1 MVKARVQ
8 DCEKTNLRRGSW
20 SPEEDQ
26 ILIAYIRRHGIWN
39 WAQMPKWCIIASR
52 LPGRTDNEI
61 KNYWHTRLNKKRLKN
76 KRKPTTETQTAA
88 IRANQKHSSEGGSSS
103 INAPYASNFDNYK
116 ASPMS
121 SKLSTDDY
129 SSLSSDPTSEIYQK
143 QILEEKID
151 LFEAYR
157 ELQSLLEQSFSME
170 GLYMDEGYGAT
181 GPGFMGPTSQ
191 GEFSDEELQ
200 NLLEQPFP
208 VEGLDMMDG
217 HGAKDPG
224 FAKPISQGGLSEELQ
239 NLLEQPFPVE
249 GSDMMEGHGAKDP
262 GFVKPISQ
270 GGFSE
275 ELQILLDQPL
285 PMENLGLL
293 EGYGA
298 TNPGS
303 MVSTTPQVG
312 FLNEEFRSLME
323 RPFPI
328 ESLYGVEGY
337 EAIKDLGI
345 EESTSQKG
353 LQEDPYP
360 FASNYDGG
368 NDLWP
373 YFLME
378 VNDNGM

>member
-1 MVKARVQ
+1 MVMARVQ

-26 ILIAYIRRHGIWN
+26 ILIAYIRRYGIWN
-39 WAQMPKWCIIASR
+39 WAQMPKYAGLLRTGKSCRLRWMNYLKPDIKRGNFTEEEEEII
-52 LPGRTDNEI
+52 I
-61 KNYWHTRLNKKRLKN
+61 KLHQELGNRLNNTVSSFPKLMVC
-76 KRKPTTETQTAA
+76 TDY
-88 IRANQKHSSEGGSSS
+88 IQKHSSEGGSSS
-103 INAPYASNFDNYK
+103 SNAPYASNSDNYK

-121 SKLSTDDY
+121 SKLSADDY

-151 LFEAYR
+151 LFEACR

-181 GPGFMGPTSQ
+181 GPGFMVPTSQ

-208 VEGLDMMDG
+208 VDGL
-217 HGAKDPG
+217 
-224 FAKPISQGGLSEELQ
+224 
-239 NLLEQPFPVE
+239 
-249 GSDMMEGHGAKDP
+249 DMMEGHGAKDP

-270 GGFSE
+270 GRHVGS
-275 ELQILLDQPL
+275 
-285 PMENLGLL
+285 
-293 EGYGA
+293 YGA

-303 MVSTTPQVG
+303 MASTAPQVG
-312 FLNEEFRSLME
+312 FSNEEFRSLME
-323 RPFPI
+323 QPFLI
-328 ESLYGVEGY
+328 ESRYGVEGY

-353 LQEDPYP
+353 RQEDPYP